1 MIFRRLGVIGVLLLS
16 GCMVGPDYNRPPTP
30 MTPTFK
36 EAPPENFK
44 STAAWKVA
52 EPADGKLRAKWWE
65 IFGDP
70 RLNELEDQVTVANQT
85 LKAAEARFRQARQ
98 MVLFNRAA
106 QFPTISAGVTA
117 NSVGESSNAP
127 FITTAHPPTG
137 DFILPIDLSY
147 EVDLWGKVR
156 RSVTAAGD
164 EAQATA
170 ADLETASLSLHAE
183 LAIDYF
189 ELRAADRQ
197 KQILDDAVESFKAAL
212 TLTQNRYN
220 GGDAPGSD
228 VTQAETQLQTAQ
240 VQDTDITLQRAQF
253 EHAIAVLIGKP
264 PAAFSLPMMPQDGSA
279 PPIPVGLPSTL
290 LERRPDIAAF
300 ERRVAE
306 ANEQIGIARAAYYPT
321 VTLGGIA
328 GPEGTSVAN
337 WFDWP
342 SLFWAVGLSL
352 TETLFDGGRRHATSE
367 AAIANYDAMVAD
379 YRQTTLSAFQQVE
392 DNLAALRILEQEV
405 RQQHD
410 AVVSSQETLRIFNDR
425 YAGGVDT
432 YLPVIIE
439 QTLVLTNQRN
449 EADILRRQM
458 DASVLL
464 VKALGGG
471 WHARELPTMASLRRG
486 PLF

>member
-1 MIFRRLGVIGVLLLS
+1 M
-16 GCMVGPDYNRPPTP
+16 
-30 MTPTFK
+30 
-36 EAPPENFK
+36 
-44 STAAWKVA
+44 
-52 EPADGKLRAKWWE
+52 
-65 IFGDP
+65 
-70 RLNELEDQVTVANQT
+70 
-85 LKAAEARFRQARQ
+85 
-98 MVLFNRAA
+98 
-106 QFPTISAGVTA
+106 
-117 NSVGESSNAP
+117 
-127 FITTAHPPTG
+127 
-137 DFILPIDLSY
+137 
-147 EVDLWGKVR
+147 
-156 RSVTAAGD
+156 
-164 EAQATA
+164 
-170 ADLETASLSLHAE
+170 
-183 LAIDYF
+183 
-189 ELRAADRQ
+189 
-197 KQILDDAVESFKAAL
+197 AAL

-264 PAAFSLPMMPQDGSA
+264 PAAFGLPMIPLDGSA
-279 PPIPVGLPSTL
+279 PAVPVGLPSML

-306 ANEQIGIARAAYYPT
+306 ANEQIGIAQAAYYPT

-328 GPEGTSVAN
+328 GAEGTSLAT

-342 SLFWAVGLSL
+342 SLFWAVGLSM
-352 TETLFDGGRRHATSE
+352 TETLFDAGRRRATSE

-379 YRQTTLSAFQQVE
+379 YRQTTLTAFQQVE

-405 RQQHD
+405 REQRD
-410 AVVSSQETLRIFNDR
+410 AVASSQETLRIFNDR

-471 WHARELPTMASLRRG
+471 WHVRELPTISSLRRG

>member
-1 MIFRRLGVIGVLLLS
+1 MIFRGLGVIGALLLS
-16 GCMVGPDYNRPPTP
+16 GCMVGPDYNRPPAP
-30 MTPTFK
+30 MTSTFK

-52 EPADGKLRAKWWE
+52 EPADDMLHAKWWE

-106 QFPTISAGVTA
+106 QFPTISAGLTVNA
-117 NSVGESSNAP
+117 VGESSHRP
-127 FITTAHPPTG
+127 FIVAAQSQTA
-137 DFILPIDLSY
+137 DLVLPIDLSY
-147 EVDLWGKVR
+147 EVDLWGRVR
-156 RSVTAAGD
+156 RTVTAAGE

-170 ADLETASLSLHAE
+170 ADLETARLSLHAE

-197 KQILDDAVESFKAAL
+197 KQILDDAVKSFMAAL

-253 EHAIAVLIGKP
+253 EHAIAVLMGKP
-264 PAAFSLPMMPQDGSA
+264 PAAFNLPMIPLDGSA
-279 PPIPVGLPSTL
+279 PAVPVGLPSML

-306 ANEQIGIARAAYYPT
+306 ANEQIGIAQAAYYPT

-328 GPEGTSVAN
+328 GPEGSSLAT

-342 SLFWAVGLSL
+342 NLFWAVGLSL
-352 TETLFDGGRRHATSE
+352 TETLFDGGRRRATSE

-379 YRQTTLSAFQQVE
+379 YRQTTLTAFQQVE

-405 RQQHD
+405 RQQRD
-410 AVVSSQETLRIFNDR
+410 AVASSQETLRIFNDR
-425 YAGGVDT
+425 YSGGVDT

-471 WHARELPTMASLRRG
+471 WHARELPTISSLRRG